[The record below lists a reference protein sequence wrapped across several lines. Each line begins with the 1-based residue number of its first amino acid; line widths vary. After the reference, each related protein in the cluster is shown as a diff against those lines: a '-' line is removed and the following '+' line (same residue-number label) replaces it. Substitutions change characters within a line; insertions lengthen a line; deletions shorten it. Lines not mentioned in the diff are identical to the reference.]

1 MSATIARHPLS
12 YMPSAWLLGAVATV
26 SVGMS
31 KDPLLLPLLVSAWVT
46 MLLLTGASKYFDV
59 KKIAA
64 IGGERLTL
72 NTNLWKRDRFRYMGI
87 LAIVAVVT
95 GLILTSE
102 LTFAAPATGGGCTNL
117 GFLNPLG
124 TFATSVLQG
133 VTSTTTSP
141 GGGILETMCR
151 FIGWVLL
158 ATVIGGVLGFGY
170 VSVQLIQSPGNFG
183 TSIYVLITPVFFVLS
198 VLALFSLVGI
208 I

>member
-1 MSATIARHPLS
+1 
-12 YMPSAWLLGAVATV
+12 
-26 SVGMS
+26 
-31 KDPLLLPLLVSAWVT
+31 

-87 LAIVAVVT
+87 VAIVAVVT
-95 GLILTSE
+95 GLILTADM
-102 LTFAAPATGGGCTNL
+102 TFAQQLGPANGCTNL

-208 I
+208 V